1 MWLRF
6 MTIAAFAYATAVL
19 PTHLH
24 IEQAKGVLFF
34 LVFAALAVAAISH
47 ALFPADV
54 RLTQAQKLQRAR
66 LALAATAGSSTYN
79 LADHLHVGLNAEGR
93 IELRLALTP
102 ALHNFGGSM
111 HGGAIASAVDVATTI
126 AIVADGG
133 YPGVSTSLGCTY
145 LNGCAPD
152 EIVRLVPTVLRRGA
166 NLTYTECKLYRA
178 DGVLMARGCHVKY
191 TSAPR
196 LVQPLLALRP
206 SLVQYLLARLAV
218 WGGTV
223 RLGGRTLRLP
233 NASSRAPS
241 STADA
246 CVDASRAAMP
256 TAKGVP
262 FDASVEPDT
271 GLPRTEAGKRE
282 YFARLGAAGLP
293 LQGWDGP
300 LRTLTL
306 VRSGGRSGGGSGGGS
321 SGGGGAGSGADLYGE
336 ARAATTSCWTLDV
349 TGAHTNS
356 FQTLHGG
363 CSASLVDVLGTA
375 AVAFDDPLECGVAVT
390 LDVQYLSTAGVGEQ
404 VHWEAE
410 VLKRGGRLVTVEV
423 RGSVVERAKAGRPE
437 KTRLV
442 VVGTVTKSMRGL
454 STKAGAS

>member
-1 MWLRF
+1 MIMEFLRIV
-6 MTIAAFAYATAVL
+6 TVAAFAYATAVL
-19 PTHLH
+19 PTNSLV
-24 IEQAKGVLFF
+24 VL
-34 LVFAALAVAAISH
+34 VVAALAVAAISH
-47 ALFPADV
+47 ALFPTDV

-79 LADHLHVGLNAEGR
+79 LADHLHAGLNAEGA

-102 ALHNFGGSM
+102 ALHNFLGSM

-126 AIVADGG
+126 AIIADGG

-152 EIVRLVPTVLRRGA
+152 EVVRLVPTVLRRGA

-178 DGVLMARGCHVKY
+178 DGVLMARGWHVKY

-223 RLGGRTLRLP
+223 RLDGRTVRLP

-246 CVDASRAAMP
+246 CADASRAAVP

-262 FDASVEPDT
+262 FDAAVEPDT

-282 YFARLGAAGLP
+282 YFARSGAAGLP
-293 LQGWDGP
+293 MQGWDGP
-300 LRTLTL
+300 LRAHLTL

-321 SGGGGAGSGADLYGE
+321 SGGGGVGSGADLHGE

-356 FQTLHGG
+356 FHTLHGG

-375 AVAFDDPLECGVAVT
+375 AVAFDDPVECGVAAT
-390 LDVQYLSTAGVGEQ
+390 LDVQYLSTARLGEQ

-423 RGSVVERAKAGRPE
+423 RGSIVERAKAGRPE